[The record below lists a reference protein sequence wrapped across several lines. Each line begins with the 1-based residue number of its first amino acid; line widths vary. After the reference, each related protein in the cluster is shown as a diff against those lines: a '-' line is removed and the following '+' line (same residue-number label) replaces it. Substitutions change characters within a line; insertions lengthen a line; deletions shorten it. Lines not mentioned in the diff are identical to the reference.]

1 MANSPSKDEILDA
14 VAGKYRNDLSFM
26 EELNSLTWSLKVR
39 LKANLKKQN
48 ESRMD

>member
-1 MANSPSKDEILDA
+1 MAKAPTQDEILDA

-39 LKANLKKQN
+39 LKANLKAEN
-48 ESRMD
+48 DSN